1 VQAEFFDTCL
11 LKSARN
17 LSYKL
22 HVVGVCDE
30 DCADVKKQDQ
40 VGQNSYGIKLTKW
53 ILEALIPATWV
64 MCNEKS
70 DLLDHVKDDQARRQ
84 LTTSEYCEWAERD
97 EAM

>member
-1 VQAEFFDTCL
+1 MQAEFFDTCL

-40 VGQNSYGIKLTKW
+40 VGQNSYYDQTDKMDLRGSDSSDK
-53 ILEALIPATWV
+53 V
-64 MCNEKS
+64 MCNEKN

-84 LTTSEYCEWAERD
+84 LTTSEYCE
-97 EAM
+97 